1 MTYNKCLPNLY
12 HFVVAILEV
21 IKHDSWFVS
30 FIYLPYCDYDFSRFF
45 LDKNM
50 RTSRDIVR

>member
-30 FIYLPYCDYDFSRFF
+30 FIYLPYCDYDFSRIF